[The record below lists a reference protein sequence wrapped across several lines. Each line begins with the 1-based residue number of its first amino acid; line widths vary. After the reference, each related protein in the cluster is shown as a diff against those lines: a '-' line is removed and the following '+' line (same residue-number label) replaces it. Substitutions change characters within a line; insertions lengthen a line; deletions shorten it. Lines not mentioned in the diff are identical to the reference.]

1 MCLVVTAAAVGC
13 GGAYKMTVPDAVARA
28 GEEAPIVVRL
38 QRNDF
43 LILDMAVEEVPIG
56 LQVDDAQQRYAY
68 TDKFGY
74 AGTLV
79 PVPDEPGVY
88 PLELYH
94 QDSDEGDEVYGT
106 GRVYVWD
113 PNRPAVAVDLDCLPL
128 ASDGRAAEALAGW
141 AKAAHI
147 AYFTREPVSE
157 HDGLHRV
164 LASAGFPDGPI
175 LLWKRRR
182 WHITRGT
189 WNIPKIVVESRLVSQ
204 LSELRKTFP
213 ALRTGLAGC
222 PLSAAAFQRADM
234 RTVVVGEMD
243 VEGDVRRVPDWSA
256 VGDISPAP

>member
-1 MCLVVTAAAVGC
+1 MCLAATAATVGC
-13 GGAYKMTVPDAVARA
+13 GGEYKMTVPDAVAPA

-43 LILDMAVEEVPIG
+43 LILDMAVEQVPIG

-79 PVPDEPGVY
+79 PVPDEPGMY

-94 QDSDEGDEVYGT
+94 QDSDEGDEVRGT

-113 PNRPAVAVDLDCLPL
+113 PNRPVVAVDLDCLPL
-128 ASDGRAAEALAGW
+128 AGDGRAAEALTRW
-141 AKAAHI
+141 ASQAHI

-157 HDGLHRV
+157 HAGLHRV
-164 LASAGFPDGPI
+164 LASGGYPDGPI
-175 LLWKRRR
+175 LLWKRQR

-213 ALRTGLAGC
+213 ALKTGLAGC
-222 PLSAAAFQRADM
+222 SLSAQTFQQAGM
-234 RTVVVGEMD
+234 RTVVVGETD
-243 VEGDVRRVPDWSA
+243 VEGEVRRVPDWSG
-256 VGDISPAP
+256 VSEIDPAR